1 MKQKSFSTVCSLI
14 QAELSSLKSSHVFW
28 IFCLT
33 FRTRTSFV
41 FIQLFETKFSISAK
55 QQTSQHIFLPALLA
69 VWSLDVLTEPT
80 NLLLSLIWVLE
91 TEDVLRQS
99 SDSSVIWRWAL
110 THKHKQTDQNTNGWL
125 GLLFWWFWHEET
137 TETDRWNK
145 VIWYL
150 DLRRGL
156 DYHDLI
162 LLLHIQV
169 CDVFIMLWY
178 ETKRKWRPMK
188 QRHLKQL
195 FIKAFPF
202 VHISLC
208 RCSSAST
215 EERSRVELRGGKS
228 LKRSFRQKNLVL
240 QLHLSRNL
248 TGVSL
253 TLLVLSLFIPLQRI

>member
-1 MKQKSFSTVCSLI
+1 MSFGFSVW
-14 QAELSSLKSSHVFW
+14 LSEPEPVLF
-28 IFCLT
+28 
-33 FRTRTSFV
+33 SF
-41 FIQLFETKFSISAK
+41 
-55 QQTSQHIFLPALLA
+55 
-69 VWSLDVLTEPT
+69 
-80 NLLLSLIWVLE
+80 NC
-91 TEDVLRQS
+91 LRQS
-99 SDSSVIWRWAL
+99 SPFQQNNRRVSTFFSPLSSRCDLWTSWPNPQIFFCLWFEFWRLKTSWDKVLTARSIWRWAL
-110 THKHKQTDQNTNGWL
+110 TREHKQTDQNTNGWL

-208 RCSSAST
+208 RCSSASILT
-215 EERSRVELRGGKS
+215 EERSRVELWGRKS

-240 QLHLSRNL
+240 QPQQKSDQCEFYFTGSEPFHTASENL
-248 TGVSL
+248 DV
-253 TLLVLSLFIPLQRI
+253 

>member
-1 MKQKSFSTVCSLI
+1 M
-14 QAELSSLKSSHVFW
+14 
-28 IFCLT
+28 
-33 FRTRTSFV
+33 
-41 FIQLFETKFSISAK
+41 
-55 QQTSQHIFLPALLA
+55 
-69 VWSLDVLTEPT
+69 
-80 NLLLSLIWVLE
+80 
-91 TEDVLRQS
+91 
-99 SDSSVIWRWAL
+99 
-110 THKHKQTDQNTNGWL
+110 
-125 GLLFWWFWHEET
+125 
-137 TETDRWNK
+137 
-145 VIWYL
+145 

-208 RCSSAST
+208 RCSSASILT

-248 TGVSL
+248 TGVSF